1 MMKSRTRAAL
11 YFGLLLACI
20 AGVIGIGYYAA
31 GNHPK
36 HDGGHAM
43 PSAHA
48 ADGGVDRPDGD
59 KSTKK
64 LWVCPMHPEIL
75 RDHPSTCPICGMDLV
90 AADSGHEHGSA
101 GVQVD
106 TASQQRIGVRLAS
119 VERQTLSREV
129 QTYGNVAIDETTMF
143 NISPK
148 IEGWVRKL
156 HVNAV
161 GQRVRAGQILYE
173 TYSPDLVQRQRDY
186 IDIFT
191 RKDQLTKGQAEIPIY
206 NVQMLAALEKERLL
220 SRAKLLNTDVSEKM
234 LEEIEKTRL
243 PVDIV
248 PVYAPKSSFV
258 TQIGAREG
266 SYIAPM
272 TNVLSFADASS
283 VWIDI
288 VLYPDQLAWVKEGDE
303 ATVKPPHSDQPRI
316 KGRLKFVSPTVD
328 SATRTVRARF
338 TVSNAHQLFR
348 PGEFVD
354 VLIAAR
360 PRKALAV
367 PRSAVMRTGKGNR
380 VMLAGGDGHFTPV
393 PVETG
398 VENGNLVEIMDGL
411 QEGMQVAVNG
421 QFLLDAAASLN
432 DAAQRM
438 QSDH

>member
-20 AGVIGIGYYAA
+20 AGIIGIGYYA
-31 GNHPK
+31 GKHPK
-36 HDGGHAM
+36 NDGDHAM

-48 ADGGVDRPDGD
+48 ADGSVDRLDGG
-59 KSTKK
+59 KPTKK

-90 AADSGHEHGSA
+90 AADSGHEHDSS

-129 QTYGNVAIDETTMF
+129 QTYGNVAIDETSMF

-148 IEGWVRKL
+148 VEGWVRKL

-191 RKDQLTKGQAEIPIY
+191 RKDQLTKGQKEIPTY
-206 NVQMLAALEKERLL
+206 NVQMLAALEKERIL

-234 LEEIEKTRL
+234 LAEIEKTRL

-303 ATVKPPHSDQPRI
+303 ATVQPSRSDQPRV

-354 VLIAAR
+354 VLISAS
-360 PRKALAV
+360 PRQALAL
-367 PRSAVMRTGKGNR
+367 PRSAVMRTGRGNR

-393 PVETG
+393 SVETG
-398 VENGNLVEIMDGL
+398 VESGNLVEITDGL

-438 QSDH
+438 QGDH

>member
-1 MMKSRTRAAL
+1 MMKSRTRATL

-31 GNHPK
+31 GNHPN
-36 HDGGHAM
+36 HGGHAM

-48 ADGGVDRPDGD
+48 ADGVDRPDGG
-59 KSTKK
+59 KPTKK

-148 IEGWVRKL
+148 TEGWIRKL

-173 TYSPDLVQRQRDY
+173 IYSPDLVQRQRDY

-191 RKDQLTKGQAEIPIY
+191 RRDQLTKGQAEIPTY

-220 SRAKLLNTDVSEKM
+220 SRAKLLNTDVSIKM

-248 PVYAPKSSFV
+248 PVYAPKSGFV

-272 TNVLSFADASS
+272 TSVLSFADASS
-283 VWIDI
+283 AWIDI

-316 KGRLKFVSPTVD
+316 KGRLKFVSPSVD
-328 SATRTVRARF
+328 STTRTVRARF

-398 VENGNLVEIMDGL
+398 VETGNLVEIMDGL